1 MYNFLSLVYLGQ
13 VFFRFSDLVPI
24 ALFCLSTQ
32 LLTYELIY

>member
-1 MYNFLSLVYLGQ
+1 MYNFLSFVYLGQ
-13 VFFRFSDLVPI
+13 VSFKFSNLLPI